1 MNMSKQVVFVTG
13 AASGIGKQIGETF
26 LKEGKIVVFSDINQ
40 EKLDAVVDEYTTKGW
55 AADSVLCDVTNEE
68 AINKAIDY
76 TVEKHG
82 RLDILVNNAGLQH
95 VAMIEDFPTAKYEF
109 MLKVMLTA
117 PFIAIKRAF
126 PTMKK
131 QGFGRVI
138 NMASING
145 VIGFAGKAAYNS
157 AKHGLIGLTKVAAL
171 EAVDLGITVNAICP
185 GYVDT
190 PLVRGQFEDLSKT
203 RKIPLENVLEEVL
216 YPLVPQKRLI
226 DVQEIADYVSF
237 LASDKAKGITGQP
250 VILDGGYTAQ

>member
-1 MNMSKQVVFVTG
+1 MSKQVVFVTG

>member
-1 MNMSKQVVFVTG
+1 MSKQVVFVTG

-40 EKLDAVVDEYTTKGW
+40 EKLDAVVDEYITKGW

-171 EAVDLGITVNAICP
+171 EAAELGITVNAICP